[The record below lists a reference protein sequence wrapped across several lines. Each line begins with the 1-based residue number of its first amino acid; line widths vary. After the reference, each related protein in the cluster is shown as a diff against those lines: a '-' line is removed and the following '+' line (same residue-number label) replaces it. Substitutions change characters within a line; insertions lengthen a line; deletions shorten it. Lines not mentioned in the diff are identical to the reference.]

1 MPRYTLTRCLMLS
14 TAALVLSGSAL
25 AAANGLD
32 TQAIEKLTG
41 AKGKLDEKVGAF
53 KVSVPRSD
61 LSITIQGVKMTPPLG
76 LTSWAAFQGSGE
88 HVMVM
93 GDMVVLEN
101 QVNPVMS
108 VALDNGLDVT
118 ALHNHFFGDLA
129 QGDVHA
135 HLGNGHPG
143 EAGRCG
149 GQGVREDRPAWRCTG
164 RGRAHRSRRDDARS
178 HEARR
183 ALRRERDFSNGVY
196 KATIGREIKMHGM
209 SAGATM
215 GVNTWA
221 ALAGTEDR
229 AVIDGDFAVLETE
242 LQPVLKSLRSANI
255 DIVAIHQHMTQEQP
269 RMMFLHYWGL
279 GRASDLAQ
287 AVKGALGKTAG

>member
-1 MPRYTLTRCLMLS
+1 LILS
-14 TAALVLSGSAL
+14 AAALLLSAPTF
-25 AAANGLD
+25 AASNGLD

-76 LTSWAAFQGSGE
+76 LTSWAAFQGAGD

-118 ALHNHFFGDLA
+118 ALHNHFFGDSPKVMFMHISGMGSQEKLA
-129 QGDVHA
+129 GAVGKVFAQIA
-135 HLGNGHPG
+135 QPG
-143 EAGRCG
+143 VQATAGRPIDPAKTDLDPAKFDALF
-149 GQGVREDRPAWRCTG
+149 GVKG
-164 RGRAHRSRRDDARS
+164 
-178 HEARR
+178 
-183 ALRRERDFSNGVY
+183 DFGNGVY

-221 ALAGTEDR
+221 AFAGSEDR
-229 AVIDGDFAVLETE
+229 AVVDGDFAVLETE

-269 RMMFLHYWGL
+269 RMMFLHYWGI

-287 AVKGALGKTAG
+287 AVKGALAKTAG